1 MASKLTKWINAHLK
15 AKGKSPKEAQKD
27 AGKYSSISA
36 AKKAGSL
43 YYTDKKGRVMIA
55 AYAEDLSKPLP
66 EPKKKVKPIKPEKR
80 PKAVKTKK
88 KKTEI
93 KKIDTVAKKPNSKTP
108 DESSGGK
115 SKVTSTQ
122 VKKSISDAELKIK
135 IAESQASVD
144 AALAAVAE
152 ANKKIEIFDR
162 TSILNDK
169 ARLFKEEKILLRDKL
184 KEKLKEPKVSVSIIK
199 ASPGPLK
206 RKPSS
211 EELNRELDQA
221 SLDKALRMDNRV
233 EKERDVRRSGNKKD
247 IRTRIEK
254 EADLLGQELKKNY
267 KRGKATKRARGGLI
281 DMRKKGLFR

>member
-1 MASKLTKWINAHLK
+1 MASKLTKWINAQLK
-15 AKGKSPKEAQKD
+15 SKGKSSKEAQKD
-27 AGKYSSISA
+27 AGKYSSIAA
-36 AKKAGSL
+36 AKRAGSL

-55 AYAEDLSKPLP
+55 AYAEDLAKPLP
-66 EPKKKVKPIKPEKR
+66 APKKRPEKKPKKKP
-80 PKAVKTKK
+80 T
-88 KKTEI
+88 
-93 KKIDTVAKKPNSKTP
+93 SKTP

-135 IAESQASVD
+135 IAKSEASVN

-169 ARLFKEEKILLRDKL
+169 ARLFKEEKIALRDKL
-184 KEKLKEPKVSVSIIK
+184 KEKIKDPEISVTIIK

-206 RKPSS
+206 RKPTAK
-211 EELNRELDQA
+211 ELNNESDQD

-247 IRTRIEK
+247 TRNSIER
-254 EADLLGQELKKNY
+254 EADLLEQERKKNY
-267 KRGKATKRARGGLI
+267 KRGRASPRAKGGLI
-281 DMRKKGLFR
+281 DMRKTGLFR